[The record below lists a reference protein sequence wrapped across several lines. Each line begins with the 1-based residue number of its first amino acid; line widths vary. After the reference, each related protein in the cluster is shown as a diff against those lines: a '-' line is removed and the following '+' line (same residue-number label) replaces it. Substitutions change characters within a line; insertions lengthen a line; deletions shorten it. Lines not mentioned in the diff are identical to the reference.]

1 MRGGA
6 ADDHRGRLPQ
16 VLRSRGYQQREAGDR
31 FVHDH
36 DGLTLAIDLLS
47 RCHGAG
53 APPGQLVP
61 VSREAG
67 CPTPDGRAG
76 RTHRGPA
83 SYNGKSV
90 RAATVFLD
98 QGDVDDEQYHR
109 T

>member
-36 DGLTLAIDLLS
+36 DGLTLAIDLALPVPWS
-47 RCHGAG
+47 RGTAG
-53 APPGQLVP
+53 PARP

-67 CPTPDGRAG
+67 CFTPDGRAG
-76 RTHRGPA
+76 RIRRGSA
-83 SYNGKSV
+83 SHNGKSV
-90 RAATVFLD
+90 RAATVSLD
-98 QGDVDDEQYHR
+98 QGDVDDEQHQR